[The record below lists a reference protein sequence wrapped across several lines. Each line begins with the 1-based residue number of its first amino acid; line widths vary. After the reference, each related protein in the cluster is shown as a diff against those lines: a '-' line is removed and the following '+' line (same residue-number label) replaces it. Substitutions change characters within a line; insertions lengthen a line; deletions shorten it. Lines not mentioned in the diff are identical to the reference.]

1 MCQIK
6 ECTGGPTRAVRAR
19 IVKQPRVLMLE
30 CVAAGVLQLLLG
42 YLPSD
47 PSAWDEVLA
56 RKRTEYLLFCEVRTW
71 QICTEGRAGRNALT
85 DGKEGKRMEG
95 NSVFLCM

>member
-1 MCQIK
+1 MCQNK

-47 PSAWDEVLA
+47 PSEWDEVLA

-95 NSVFLCM
+95 NSVCLCM